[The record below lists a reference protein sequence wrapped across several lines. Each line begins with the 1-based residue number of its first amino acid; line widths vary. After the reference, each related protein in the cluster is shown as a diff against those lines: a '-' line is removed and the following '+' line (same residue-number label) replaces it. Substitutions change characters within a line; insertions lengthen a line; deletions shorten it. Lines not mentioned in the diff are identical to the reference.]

1 MTELS
6 LAPALAAHIET
17 AAFLAPGELDHA
29 EPLFSAGIIDSV
41 NLLEL
46 VVFAENL
53 CKLSVPP
60 EDIRLEH
67 WDSVEKISSYLTR
80 RRAA

>member
-1 MTELS
+1 MTDLALS
-6 LAPALAAHIET
+6 DAIAAHIET
-17 AAFLAPGELDHA
+17 AAFLAPGDLVHT

-46 VVFAENL
+46 VVFAEGL
-53 CKLSVPP
+53 CKVKVPP

-67 WDSVEKISSYLTR
+67 WDSVEKIVSYLAR
-80 RRAA
+80 RRAV